1 MNILII
7 NGPNLNF
14 LGKRE
19 VDIYGKKSYND
30 LVNYLLDY
38 AEKNQIY
45 LEVYQS
51 NHEGEIIDLIQDNY
65 HRFSGLI
72 INPAAFTHYSYAI
85 YDCLK
90 SVPIRKVEVHLSDI
104 DKREDFR
111 KISVTKAA
119 CEKQIFGKG
128 FDSYIDAINYLN
140 EEVKL

>member
-19 VDIYGKKSYND
+19 VDIYGNKSYND

-38 AEKNQIY
+38 AEKHQIY

-90 SVPIRKVEVHLSDI
+90 SVSIRKVEVHLSDI
-104 DKREDFR
+104 ENREDFR

-128 FDSYIDAINYLN
+128 FDSYIEAINYLN